1 MASVTFSW
9 GQVFST
15 GLKFGIKV
23 FVIAFFKYIFCA
35 VFGPIPGF
43 ALGKLPRS
51 LESKREVSMSAT
63 EIRVI
68 AGVLFVIVVIIL
80 VVRGKRMAAKRKSL
94 P

>member
-9 GQVFST
+9 DRFFDGTQVWHHFF
-15 GLKFGIKV
+15 L
-23 FVIAFFKYIFCA
+23 IAFFKYIFCA

-80 VVRGKRMAAKRKSL
+80 VVRRKRMAAKRKSL

>member
-1 MASVTFSW
+1 MASSNF
-9 GQVFST
+9 
-15 GLKFGIKV
+15 

-80 VVRGKRMAAKRKSL
+80 VVRRKRMAAKRKSL